1 MTYTT
6 RRSTFLQQL
15 NAIAKRANQWARIRP
30 ISFDDRPMA
39 IVHHVGT
46 AY

>member
-1 MTYTT
+1 MNYTT
-6 RRSTFLQQL
+6 RRRTFLQQL
-15 NAIAKRANQWARIRP
+15 NAMARRANQWARIRP
-30 ISFDDRPMA
+30 LSVNNRPA